1 MMDGMGMMM
10 GWGVAG
16 FVLVLLLVVLV
27 IVVIVA
33 GLRWIWLHDEPR
45 RDNALDILKQRYARG
60 EIGKGEF
67 ERVKDDLR

>member
-33 GLRWIWLHDEPR
+33 GLRWIWLRDEPR
-45 RDNALDILKQRYARG
+45 RDNALDILKKRYAKG
-60 EIGKGEF
+60 EIGKQEF

>member
-1 MMDGMGMMM
+1 MGI
-10 GWGVAG
+10 AG

-27 IVVIVA
+27 IVPIVA
-33 GLRWIWLHDEPR
+33 GLRWTWQHEEPR
-45 RDNALDILKQRYARG
+45 QDNALDILKQRYARG

>member
-27 IVVIVA
+27 IVPIVA

-60 EIGKGEF
+60 ES
-67 ERVKDDLR
+67 VKESSKD

>member
-1 MMDGMGMMM
+1 MGI
-10 GWGVAG
+10 AG

-27 IVVIVA
+27 IVPIVA

-60 EIGKGEF
+60 ES
-67 ERVKDDLR
+67 VKESSKD